1 MLHHSRRPMAR
12 TSLLSST
19 VLFFALSIVPAASA
33 QVPGDGSLPNEAFW
47 LGASV
52 AANRPLVS
60 SALAQ
65 GWERI
70 GRLGVGIGAALSAG
84 YDASRIGFGLEF
96 ESTNTHIGSRP
107 GRNIAAAVLLRL
119 PSPWQP
125 VASWPARL
133 TAGYV
138 RYGLGGAYV
147 MPSELPAGYFHS
159 EPSQFAYGERLML
172 LGNGLRL
179 GIEGKRALSERS
191 AVTIA
196 LGGDVVQFGSATYQH
211 VDQTLTNSGWSV
223 IPRLAVG
230 FVVGRGH
237 RP

>member
-1 MLHHSRRPMAR
+1 MPRA
-12 TSLLSST
+12 SLLT
-19 VLFFALSIVPAASA
+19 AAVLLLTLSIAPAISA
-33 QVPGDGSLPNEAFW
+33 QVPGDGSLPNEGFW

-65 GWERI
+65 GWERV
-70 GRLGVGIGAALSAG
+70 GQLGVGIGAALSAG
-84 YDASRIGFGLEF
+84 YDASRVGFGLEF
-96 ESTNTHIGSRP
+96 ESTNAHIGSRP
-107 GRNIAAAVLLRL
+107 GRNVAAAVVLRL
-119 PSPWQP
+119 TSPWQP
-125 VASWPARL
+125 LQSWPARL

-159 EPSQFAYGERLML
+159 EPSPFPDGERLML

-179 GIEGKRALSERS
+179 GIEGKHALSERS

-196 LGGDVVQFGSATYQH
+196 LGGDMVQFGSATYQH
-211 VDQTLTNSGWSV
+211 VDQTLTRSGWSV

-230 FVVGRGH
+230 FVVGRGL

>member
-1 MLHHSRRPMAR
+1 MPSE
-12 TSLLSST
+12 
-19 VLFFALSIVPAASA
+19 
-33 QVPGDGSLPNEAFW
+33 GFW
-47 LGASV
+47 LGGSV
-52 AANRPLVS
+52 ATNRPLVG

-65 GWERI
+65 GWERV
-70 GRLGVGIGAALSAG
+70 GQLGVGIGASLSAG
-84 YDASRIGFGLEF
+84 YDAVRIGFGLEY
-96 ESTNTHIGSRP
+96 ESTNAHIGSRP
-107 GRNIAAAVLLRL
+107 GRNTAAAVLLRL

-125 VASWPARL
+125 VQSWPARL

-147 MPSELPAGYFHS
+147 MPSELPTGYFHS
-159 EPSQFAYGERLML
+159 EPSQFPDGERLVL

-179 GIEGKRALSERS
+179 GIEGKHALSDAT

-230 FVVGRGH
+230 FVVGRSH